1 MIGISLLC
9 LKSLD
14 EHFPRSL
21 DMAKIYAYEPQ
32 SLTQKK
38 DTLKAEDQPAQLYG
52 NSSLFYNLFSL
63 QWAPCCLNSHYIF
76 LLPLY

>member
-1 MIGISLLC
+1 MIAISFLC

-21 DMAKIYAYEPQ
+21 DTAKIYAYETQ
-32 SLTQKK
+32 SKK
-38 DTLKAEDQPAQLYG
+38 DTIKAEDQPAQLYG
-52 NSSLFYNLFSL
+52 NISLFYNLFSL
-63 QWAPCCLNSHYIF
+63 QWAPHCLNSHYKF